1 MGYFDIELL
10 PFSACLASVKVNELM
25 DFLKKKESIAC
36 AFVCLLSAVLLPTP
50 INGVL
55 AAVLGGISVYLFRKD
70 QFTHSNNLITLL
82 KLTSLKADATTGDD
96 LSAAL
101 EKVVHRALKI
111 LPAQSAELSLID
123 QETGQYHSAFSLG
136 VPIQRANQNLSHDI
150 SLRFADSELGRI
162 RISLKRALTKEEIQ
176 YSEILAVQGT
186 VALLLA
192 EYTKELLKVKT
203 ISEESL
209 RAKTGFLAN
218 LSHEIRGPLGIIMNA
233 VDLVHGGH
241 CGPLTQEQKEPLE
254 MVLSNG
260 KHLLSLINDVLDFAK
275 VEAGRLTANP
285 VVLELKEAVEDVV
298 TLLRSQAHSK
308 KHKLTVGSIP
318 GDAKILCDNRHF
330 RQVFINLLTN
340 AIKYTP
346 EGGTIHV
353 SAEVGR
359 GHRAII
365 HVKDSG
371 VGIKEED
378 RDKVFAAFER
388 LDDGYSSKQLGTG
401 LGLSLTKKLVELN
414 GGSIDFYSTPSK
426 GSDFYFSLPLTDQ
439 SVSRPEQNT
448 DSSVIKGVG
457 RGVLIAALDQSS
469 TKTITRYLARLGF
482 KLAFGTSMQEIESIL
497 STEPIEIILVDNPW
511 LAEMGDDVIKGIRR
525 NPIGA
530 RLPIVLLSNRAF
542 SFDVEEFLKRGID
555 RCISQP
561 VELHEIAL
569 VIDNLTRRR
578 SGEVGRIIGELRGV

>member
-1 MGYFDIELL
+1 M
-10 PFSACLASVKVNELM
+10 N
-25 DFLKKKESIAC
+25 LKEMAVC
-36 AFVCLLSAVLLPTP
+36 AV
-50 INGVL
+50 
-55 AAVLGGISVYLFRKD
+55 GGILGIASIFFLPAPLNGFVGAVFIAGSIFYLRRGEFS
-70 QFTHSNNLITLL
+70 HSEKLISLL
-82 KLTSLKADATTGDD
+82 KLTSLKADSSE
-96 LSAAL
+96 LSSAL

-111 LPAQSAELSLID
+111 LPAYSAELSLID

-136 VPIQRANQNLSHDI
+136 VPIQREKENFTHTI

-162 RISLKRALTKEEIQ
+162 KLTLKRTLTVEEKE
-176 YSEILAVQGT
+176 YSDVLAVQGT

-241 CGPLTQEQKEPLE
+241 CGPLTQDQKEPLE

-260 KHLLSLINDVLDFAK
+260 KHLLSLINDVLDYAK
-275 VEAGRLTANP
+275 VEAGRLTAKP
-285 VVLELKEAVEDVV
+285 VVLDLKEALEDVV
-298 TLLRSQAHSK
+298 TLLRSQAHAK
-308 KHKLTVGSIP
+308 KHSLNLSPVSPNT
-318 GDAKILCDNRHF
+318 KILCDSRHF

-346 EGGTIHV
+346 EGGTITV
-353 SAEVGR
+353 MAETGR

-371 VGIKEED
+371 VGIKDED
-378 RDKVFAAFER
+378 RDKVFAPFER
-388 LDDGYSSKQLGTG
+388 LNDGYSSKQLGTG
-401 LGLSLTKKLVELN
+401 LGLSLTKRLVELN
-414 GGSIDFYSTPSK
+414 GGTIDFQSLPHQ
-426 GSDFYFSLPLTDQ
+426 GSDFFFSLPLTDQ
-439 SVSRPEQNT
+439 AIAKPEDESAIRQ
-448 DSSVIKGVG
+448 IQGAG
-457 RGVLIAALDQSS
+457 RGILIAALDAAG

-482 KLAFGTSMQEIESIL
+482 KLAYAISAAEMEQAL
-497 STEPIEIILVDNPW
+497 STEPIQLIMVDNAW
-511 LAEMGDDVIKGIRR
+511 LSDGGDEILNAIRR
-525 NPIGA
+525 SGRGA
-530 RLPIVLLSNRAF
+530 RIPIVLLSNRAF

-561 VELHEIAL
+561 VELHEIASI
-569 VIDNLTRRR
+569 IDNLTRRR
-578 SGEVGRIIGELRGV
+578 TGEVGKIIGEIRM

>member
-1 MGYFDIELL
+1 MDI
-10 PFSACLASVKVNELM
+10 
-25 DFLKKKESIAC
+25 LKKKESLASAIAC
-36 AFVCLLSAVLLPTP
+36 ISAALLLPSP
-50 INGVL
+50 INGL
-55 AAVLGGISVYLFRKD
+55 ISACFGAAAVFYFRRD
-70 QFTHSNNLITLL
+70 QLSHSDNLISLL
-82 KLTSLKADATTGDD
+82 KLTSLKADASTNDD
-96 LSAAL
+96 LSSAL

-136 VPIQRANQNLSHDI
+136 VPIHRENKNFSHDV

-162 RISLKRALTKEEIQ
+162 RLTLKRPLSKEEHE

-241 CGPLTQEQKEPLE
+241 CGALTQDQKEPLE

-275 VEAGRLTANP
+275 VEAGRLTAQP

-308 KHKLTVGSIP
+308 KHSLSIGSIP
-318 GDAKILCDNRHF
+318 NDAKILCDNRHF

-346 EGGTIHV
+346 EGGNISV
-353 SAEVGR
+353 SAEIGR

-371 VGIKEED
+371 VGIREED
-378 RDKVFAAFER
+378 RDKVFAPFER
-388 LDDGYSSKQLGTG
+388 LNDGYSSKQLGTG
-401 LGLSLTKKLVELN
+401 LGLSLTKRLVELN
-414 GGSIDFYSTPSK
+414 GGNIDFSSISGK
-426 GSDFYFSLPLTDQ
+426 GSDFFFSMPLTDQ
-439 SVSRPEQNT
+439 KIAKPDQGATNLA
-448 DSSVIKGVG
+448 IKGTG
-457 RGVLIAALDQSS
+457 RGVMIAALDQSS

-482 KLAFGTSMQEIESIL
+482 KLAYGTTVPEIEHIL
-497 STEPIEIILVDNPW
+497 SNEPIEIILVDHPW
-511 LAEMGDDVIKGIRR
+511 LAEMGDETIKSIRR
-525 NPIGA
+525 SPIGA

-561 VELHEIAL
+561 VELHEIAQ

-578 SGEVGRIIGELRGV
+578 SGEVGKIIGELRGI